1 MTDKP
6 GVLAPIADAFA
17 QQGVSIKAMRQEG
30 RGDDANLMIVTHI
43 AREQALYR
51 NTHSFLPERH
61 GLRPNTLHLFFDVV
75 TVAILIT
82 LAVLTAQAR

>member
-1 MTDKP
+1 MVFVDFLP
-6 GVLAPIADAFA
+6 VGVLRLALGLVD
-17 QQGVSIKAMRQEG
+17 SIFLRG
-30 RGDDANLMIVTHI
+30 RKKRI

-61 GLRPNTLHLFFDVV
+61 GLRPNTLHVIFDVV